1 MKTPWRIAGVS
12 APQRNELRFSHG
24 WSPTHKE
31 TRCLILGSEKIRGFF
46 FICLFSINALI
57 RVAGHWSRK
66 TTVIVRVIVREER
79 HSTRHV
85 RPNVK
90 NDGVSVLAQ
99 LPHAD
104 TDTHGRNAERLS
116 FERIRYALNA

>member
-1 MKTPWRIAGVS
+1 MAILFAPIRNVNPMIARSPGYFFCW
-12 APQRNELRFSHG
+12 AEFSPDQKVGFRRH
-24 WSPTHKE
+24 
-31 TRCLILGSEKIRGFF
+31 ILL
-46 FICLFSINALI
+46 CLFSINALI

>member
-1 MKTPWRIAGVS
+1 
-12 APQRNELRFSHG
+12 LRFSHG

-116 FERIRYALNA
+116 FERTRYALNA

>member
-1 MKTPWRIAGVS
+1 MPGW
-12 APQRNELRFSHG
+12 FSLEFA
-24 WSPTHKE
+24 W
-31 TRCLILGSEKIRGFF
+31 ILL
-46 FICLFSINALI
+46 CLFSINALI

-66 TTVIVRVIVREER
+66 MTVIVRDIVREER

-99 LPHAD
+99 LPPAD